1 MLLVAIFTP
10 VETGRRIK
18 GGGPVSHCRSAKDL
32 GLSAGIGPCGEY
44 KASEDRSDKAKKKGA
59 AAPRNLPPMAAV
71 LATAHHFLLF

>member
-10 VETGRRIK
+10 VETERHIK
-18 GGGPVSHCRSAKDL
+18 GGGPVSHCRSLKDL
-32 GLSAGIGPCGEY
+32 GLSASIGPCGECG
-44 KASEDRSDKAKKKGA
+44 ASEERSDKTTKKGA